1 MIAHGEVFESW
12 ASANAPEQHAEK
24 ILANGCHID
33 VRARQSPSGKIE
45 VFFGTYK
52 PDGKLIKESIKVRE
66 SIASL
71 KDGVEFGIDEATRYA
86 GGGGGASLDNHHQ
99 ATPI

>member
-12 ASANAPEQHAEK
+12 ASAAAPEQHAEK
-24 ILANGCHID
+24 ILDNGCHID
-33 VRARQSPSGKIE
+33 VRARKLADGKIA

-52 PDGKLIKESIKVRE
+52 PDGRLIKESIKVRE
-66 SIASL
+66 GITSL
-71 KDGVEFGIDEATRYA
+71 KDGVEFGVDEAKRHA
-86 GGGGGASLDNHHQ
+86 GGGGGASLDDHHQ